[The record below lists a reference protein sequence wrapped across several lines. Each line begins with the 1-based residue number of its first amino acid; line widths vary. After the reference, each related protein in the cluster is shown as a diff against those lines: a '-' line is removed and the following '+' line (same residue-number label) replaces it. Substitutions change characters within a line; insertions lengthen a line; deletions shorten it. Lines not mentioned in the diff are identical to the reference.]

1 MPETHH
7 HRLRPARPD
16 FWVAL
21 ERTKD
26 FTEAERVGLDFAEDF
41 RLLRDIGW
49 SEHDVREAYVLT
61 MPAQELGDLLKRLK
75 EEAASALIETG
86 SEAESNREDAE
97 TDWLLRVGFEA
108 CGKPGSGSASARKSL
123 PSGLKWPLP
132 LSGFCAREEV
142 AENRHRFL
150 GQ

>member
-1 MPETHH
+1 MPDTTINIDRDQRGGLYELVRNH
-7 HRLRPARPD
+7 LGSIED

-26 FTEAERVGLDFAEDF
+26 FTEAERLGMEFAEDF

-61 MPAQELGDLLKRLK
+61 MPVQELGDLLKRLK

-86 SEAESNREDAE
+86 TEAESSREDAE

-108 CGKPGSGSASARKSL
+108 CGKL
-123 PSGLKWPLP
+123 
-132 LSGFCAREEV
+132 
-142 AENRHRFL
+142 L
-150 GQ
+150 GDLNAAG